1 MNLITDMKGTSIPIY
16 VTKKNIKINAI
27 PGETLSAD
35 CVKEALVYKKL
46 TQQKKFVSEV
56 INFQG
61 IDTIGG
67 SPYRSNKADSKK

>member
-1 MNLITDMKGTSIPIY
+1 MFFAEKN
-16 VTKKNIKINAI
+16 KKNIKINAI
-27 PGETLSAD
+27 PGKTLNAD

-46 TQQKKFVSEV
+46 TQQKNFVSEV

-67 SPYRSNKADSKK
+67 SLYRSNKADSKK